1 MLTDTE
7 KDNYINSKFIPK
19 PQIILNKKPVNL
31 PLTKSVK
38 SMINNITGALNI
50 SLLISIN
57 KSKSWLYFDDSWKIF
72 SFLNSPPKEIN
83 LENSFEWQNWF
94 DSMNNKDIEN
104 IKLLGLTQH
113 QLSSGEIAQEQWDNI
128 LPYDNYNKSIVFLS
142 LMYTD
147 SYDIVETNKISIIQD
162 MYNYYKENKNFI
174 QRQKTN
180 QLVII
185 PQFNSQ
191 QIKINYIL

>member
-1 MLTDTE
+1 
-7 KDNYINSKFIPK
+7 
-19 PQIILNKKPVNL
+19 
-31 PLTKSVK
+31 
-38 SMINNITGALNI
+38 
-50 SLLISIN
+50 
-57 KSKSWLYFDDSWKIF
+57 
-72 SFLNSPPKEIN
+72 
-83 LENSFEWQNWF
+83 
-94 DSMNNKDIEN
+94 MNDKDIEN
-104 IKLLGLTQH
+104 IKLLGLTQQ
-113 QLSSGEIAQEQWDNI
+113 QLSSGEITQEQWDNI
-128 LPYDNYNKSIVFLS
+128 LPYNNYNKSIVFLS

-185 PQFNSQ
+185 PQFNSP